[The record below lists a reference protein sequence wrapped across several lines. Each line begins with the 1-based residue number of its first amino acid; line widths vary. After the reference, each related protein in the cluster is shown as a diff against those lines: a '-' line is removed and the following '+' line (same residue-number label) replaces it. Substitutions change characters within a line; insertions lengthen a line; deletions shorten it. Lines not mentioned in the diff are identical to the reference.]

1 MKALH
6 HVIDSPVGPLELVV
20 DDLGVRAIHFVTSR
34 AVTADRVTEGD
45 PPEHDVLQRLV
56 TQLHDYFA
64 GTRQQFD
71 LPLLPE
77 RGTPFQ
83 RAVWKALQSIPYGE
97 TWSYSELAAKVGRPA
112 AVRAVGQANGANPL
126 PIVVPCHRVI
136 GRDGT
141 LTGFGGGVEVKR
153 LLLSIEGCWME
164 EMGLLGEV
172 GGG

>member
-20 DDLGVRAIHFVTSR
+20 DDLGVRAIHFT
-34 AVTADRVTEGD
+34 TADRVSDAE
-45 PPEHDVLQRLV
+45 PPAHDVLDRLLS
-56 TQLHDYFA
+56 QLREYFA
-64 GTRQQFD
+64 GTRQTFD

-83 RAVWKALQSIPYGE
+83 RAVWKALQRIPYGE
-97 TWSYSELAAKVGRPA
+97 TWSYSELAVKVGRPK

-164 EMGLLGEV
+164 EMGMLGEAR
-172 GGG
+172 GE